1 MNEKAEQEIY
11 KSMDVI
17 KQSLELLLQ
26 TNMEVISEIQG
37 QLQYIN
43 LVICKVDKD

>member
-26 TNMEVISEIQG
+26 TNMEVISEIQS